1 MKESDYRKKWKRSF
15 FRLEDGRLSY
25 YAKKAVAN
33 AKPTKTME
41 LTAQST
47 TSHATIDKCFYVTTE
62 KVGGGGATS
71 ASAVV
76 VRCRAHTLACR
87 RGWFFRAARRR
98 CGARSASVSGSQPA
112 TFLRK
117 CNGVETAPCESPP
130 PFHSSV
136 LLPASRS
143 LTPPPLLPTSVL
155 CRVAHRRRRR
165 R

>member
-62 KVGGGGATS
+62 KVGGGGGNLRLRRRGALP
-71 ASAVV
+71 
-76 VRCRAHTLACR
+76 RAHPCVQA
-87 RGWFFRAARRR
+87 
-98 CGARSASVSGSQPA
+98 
-112 TFLRK
+112 
-117 CNGVETAPCESPP
+117 GVV
-130 PFHSSV
+130 FSSC
-136 LLPASRS
+136 P
-143 LTPPPLLPTSVL
+143 
-155 CRVAHRRRRR
+155 
-165 R
+165 